1 MATGRPWIIRR
12 LGTQYLADW
21 DGREATWTDDEEE
34 ALEFVDELAAKRI
47 KAAIPWVK
55 GERVQAF
62 PRETQRERREW
73 LRETLARKFA
83 LRLLNAEFFL
93 DGSRNPHYVD
103 LPTSGSKFGREVD
116 RLAAEILARR
126 VRVKLDELPRPA
138 ALSVAATRYV
148 RQCDRGRPAVA
159 SRLSRATR
167 ISED

>member
-34 ALEFVDELAAKRI
+34 AIEFVDELAAKRI
-47 KAAIPWVK
+47 KALIPWVK

-62 PRETQRERREW
+62 PCETQRERREW
-73 LRETLARKFA
+73 LRETLARKLA
-83 LRLLNAEFFL
+83 LRLLNAEYFL
-93 DGSRNPHYVD
+93 DGRPNPHYVD
-103 LPTSGSKFGREVD
+103 IPTSGSKFGREVD
-116 RLAAEILARR
+116 RLAKEVLARR

-138 ALSVAATRYV
+138 AMSVAATRYV
-148 RQCDRGRPAVA
+148 RQCDRGRSVVPG
-159 SRLSRATR
+159 RFGRATK

>member
-34 ALEFVDELAAKRI
+34 AIEFVDEYAAKRI
-47 KAAIPWVK
+47 KALIPWVK

-83 LRLLNAEFFL
+83 LRLLNAEHFL

-116 RLAAEILARR
+116 RLAEEILARR

-138 ALSVAATRYV
+138 VLWANY
-148 RQCDRGRPAVA
+148 DRKLKSQGRERRPVKTKFG
-159 SRLSRATR
+159 RATR